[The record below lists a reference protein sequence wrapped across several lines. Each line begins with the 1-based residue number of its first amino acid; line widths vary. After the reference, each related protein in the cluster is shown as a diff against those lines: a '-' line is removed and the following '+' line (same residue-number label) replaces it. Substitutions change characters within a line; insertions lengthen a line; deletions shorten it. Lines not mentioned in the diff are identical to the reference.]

1 MYPTIGTVPKS
12 KKKKNTSSAPP
23 EVAIINCICV
33 FPGNVYP
40 LLTGHT

>member
-12 KKKKNTSSAPP
+12 KKKPTSSAPP
-23 EVAIINCICV
+23 EVAIINFICV
-33 FPGNVYP
+33 FPGYVYS